1 MYIFYNTNPANKIV
15 GDCVIRGLS
24 ILLQKRWDEVYDD
37 LMYLGKQMCDMPS
50 SNAVWSEYLYQHEYT
65 RRIIPDT
72 CPSCYTVRRFCD
84 DHRNGAYLL
93 ATGSHV
99 VAVIDGNYYDT
110 WDSGDEIP
118 VYYFKRRKY
127 RK

>member
-1 MYIFYNTNPANKIV
+1 MYIYYNTNPSNKTV
-15 GDCVIRGLS
+15 GDCVVRAISTVL
-24 ILLQKRWDEVYDD
+24 KRRWEEIYDD
-37 LMYLGKQMCDMPS
+37 LAYLGRDMHDMPS
-50 SNAVWSEYLYQHEYT
+50 SNAVWSEYLFEKGFT
-65 RRIIPDT
+65 RRVIPDT

-84 DHRNGAYLL
+84 DHKIGAYLL

-118 VYYFKRRKY
+118 VYYYKRRKY
-127 RK
+127 Q